1 MAKLSAKAQLAQ
13 KVLVRTI
20 NEFLSF
26 GKFGLTPDDN
36 NFEDSP
42 VIEFQMGGIP
52 AIAHAHD
59 AGHGEISIKVAL
71 WHTNKGREFIS
82 AAIMSSGMRRKM
94 GGFYTSAWLERK
106 DGAWLQTSNGL
117 TASCANDRR
126 ADVEALPWED
136 PNGFS
141 AEGKFYL

>member
-20 NEFLSF
+20 NEFLRL

-42 VIEFQMGGIP
+42 LVEFQMDGIP

-59 AGHGEISIKVAL
+59 AGYGEFQS
-71 WHTNKGREFIS
+71 R
-82 AAIMSSGMRRKM
+82 
-94 GGFYTSAWLERK
+94 
-106 DGAWLQTSNGL
+106 
-117 TASCANDRR
+117 
-126 ADVEALPWED
+126 
-136 PNGFS
+136 
-141 AEGKFYL
+141 

>member
-1 MAKLSAKAQLAQ
+1 MPKLSAKAQLAQ

-20 NEFLSF
+20 NEFLRCD
-26 GKFGLTPDDN
+26 KFGLTPDKN
-36 NFEDSP
+36 NFDDSP
-42 VIEFQMGGIP
+42 LIEFEMDGIP

-71 WHTNKGREFIS
+71 WPTDKGKELIS
-82 AAIMSSGMRRKM
+82 AAIMSSATRRKM

-117 TASCANDRR
+117 TASCAKNRR
-126 ADVEALPWED
+126 TDVEALPWED
-136 PNGFS
+136 ANGFG